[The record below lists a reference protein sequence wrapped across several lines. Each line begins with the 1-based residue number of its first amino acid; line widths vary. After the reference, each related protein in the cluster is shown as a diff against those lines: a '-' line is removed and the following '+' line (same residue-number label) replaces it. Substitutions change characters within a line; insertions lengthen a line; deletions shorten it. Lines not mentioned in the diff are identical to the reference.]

1 MPSLT
6 AVHPWLHAG
15 FGAFVN
21 ACANLPIGLGG
32 AGPAGQA
39 DAIPMPPPLVDPPV
53 LRAVED
59 GALISSASFG
69 ALEFLNGYAGVFIVA
84 FLVTLIS
91 TPFVRR
97 LAIEMEIID
106 KPNEARKQHK
116 YPIAYLGGFA
126 VFLGVMAAIAYSYA
140 IVDGPGGSLGPMP
153 LSIVIGIIAITFTGL
168 ADDVWGWDPRLKI
181 AGQLVAAAA
190 LAVQD
195 IGTRVAEGVLAPL
208 FGEPQTVLLTL
219 GPVAL
224 QSGDVFYWTGTAL
237 IALFVLGGCNAM
249 NLIDGL
255 DGLCSGTA
263 AIQATALLAIA
274 LLMAAGTPI
283 ADPFESLAGVRIVLC
298 LALLGAVLGFLPW
311 NFNPAVIFL
320 GDCGSLLIG
329 YLVVVSILML
339 GEQGD
344 THLVFAGLIIFA
356 LPIMDTALAILR
368 RKLAGVPMSTAD
380 ANHIHHIV
388 KRAVGGVKRAVFT
401 LYAISF
407 SFGILGV
414 VLGALA
420 IEKLVRLRIV
430 YAVSIVL
437 FGAIAAIAL
446 KVALRSRWQ
455 AHLEQPADATAMP
468 ALAPV
473 LVPSAVSSTAPSA
486 VPAVIEPQKSDP
498 GASTASTP

>member
-1 MPSLT
+1 MLATLANFAAHAWANSPLSL
-6 AVHPWLHAG
+6 
-15 FGAFVN
+15 
-21 ACANLPIGLGG
+21 
-32 AGPAGQA
+32 AGPAGL
-39 DAIPMPPPLVDPPV
+39 DAQIESIPMTSPAIEPLP

-59 GALISSASFG
+59 GALIGSATFG

-91 TPFVRR
+91 TPFVRK

-140 IVDGPGGSLGPMP
+140 IVDGPGGALGPMP
-153 LSIVIGIIAITFTGL
+153 LSIVIGIVAITFTGL

-195 IGTRVAEGVLAPL
+195 IGTRVAEGVLAPV

-219 GPVAL
+219 GPMAL
-224 QSGDVFYWTGTAL
+224 QSGDIFYWTGTAI

-274 LLMAAGTPI
+274 LIMAAGTPI
-283 ADPFESLAGVRIVLC
+283 SDPFESLAGVRIVLC

-356 LPIMDTALAILR
+356 LPIMDTSLAILR

-455 AHLEQPADATAMP
+455 AHLEQPAAAPAGGAMAIPVTA
-468 ALAPV
+468 
-473 LVPSAVSSTAPSA
+473 AVTA
-486 VPAVIEPQKSDP
+486 EPQN
-498 GASTASTP
+498 ATPSPTPSPSPSPSPSLGTPTSHTP

>member
-1 MPSLT
+1 ML
-6 AVHPWLHAG
+6 AQAIDAHADK
-15 FGAFVN
+15 AM
-21 ACANLPIGLGG
+21 LPGLPADVVALPADTHGG
-32 AGPAGQA
+32 LLGT
-39 DAIPMPPPLVDPPV
+39 V
-53 LRAVED
+53 R
-59 GALISSASFG
+59 FG
-69 ALEFLNGYAGVFIVA
+69 ALEYLNGYAGVFIVA
-84 FLVTLIS
+84 FLVTLIA
-91 TPFVRR
+91 TPFVRK
-97 LAIEMEIID
+97 LAIEMDIVD
-106 KPNEARKQHK
+106 KPDAARKQHK

-153 LSIVIGIIAITFTGL
+153 LSIVIGIVAITFTGL
-168 ADDVWGWDPRLKI
+168 ADDAWGWDPRLKV

-224 QSGDVFYWTGTAL
+224 HSGDIFYWTGTAL

-263 AIQATALLAIA
+263 AIMATGLLAIS
-274 LLMAAGTPI
+274 LMMATGIDIP
-283 ADPFESLAGVRIVLC
+283 DPFESLAGVRIVLC

-311 NFNPAVIFL
+311 NFNPAIIFL

-329 YLVVVSILML
+329 YLLVVSILML
-339 GEQGD
+339 GERGD

-368 RKLAGVPMSTAD
+368 RKIAGVPMSTAD
-380 ANHIHHIV
+380 ANHIHHLAR
-388 KRAVGGVKRAVFT
+388 RALGGVKRAVVA
-401 LYAISF
+401 LYGVSAA
-407 SFGILGV
+407 FGVLGV

-420 IEKLVRLRIV
+420 IEQLVRLRIV
-430 YAVSIVL
+430 YSVSIVL
-437 FGAIAAIAL
+437 FGAIGAVAL
-446 KVALRSRWQ
+446 KVALRNRWLTQSPDAVAATRHAQ
-455 AHLEQPADATAMP
+455 ATE
-468 ALAPV
+468 
-473 LVPSAVSSTAPSA
+473 
-486 VPAVIEPQKSDP
+486 PAVTEP
-498 GASTASTP
+498 GAPPAPETSQPKAM

>member
-1 MPSLT
+1 MSEQAVPNAPLSLP
-6 AVHPWLHAG
+6 VD
-15 FGAFVN
+15 
-21 ACANLPIGLGG
+21 IK
-32 AGPAGQA
+32 PAGMGEPV
-39 DAIPMPPPLVDPPV
+39 AIPELG
-53 LRAVED
+53 R
-59 GALISSASFG
+59 FT

-84 FLVTLIS
+84 FLVTLIA
-91 TPFVRR
+91 TPFVRK

-140 IVDGPGGSLGPMP
+140 LSEGPGGTLAPIP
-153 LSIVIGIIAITFTGL
+153 VSIVVGIVAITFTGL

-195 IGTRVAEGVLAPL
+195 IGTRVAEGVLAPF
-208 FGEPQTVLLTL
+208 FGEPTTVLLTV
-219 GPVAL
+219 GPLAL

-237 IALFVLGGCNAM
+237 IAAFVLGGCNAM

-263 AIQATALLAIA
+263 AIMATALLVVG
-274 LLMAAGTPI
+274 LLLASRGPVG
-283 ADPFESLAGVRIVLC
+283 DPFESLAGVRIVLC

-329 YLVVVSILML
+329 YLVVVSILLL
-339 GEQGD
+339 GEHGD

-356 LPIMDTALAILR
+356 LPIMDTSLAILR

-380 ANHIHHIV
+380 ANHIHHIA
-388 KRAVGGVKRAVFT
+388 KRSLGGVKRAVVA
-401 LYAISF
+401 LYGMSIA
-407 SFGILGV
+407 FGLIGI

-420 IEKLVRLRIV
+420 IEQIVRLRIV
-430 YAVSIVL
+430 YAASIVL
-437 FGAIAAIAL
+437 FGAIGAVGL
-446 KVALRSRWQ
+446 KLALRSRWVAQ
-455 AHLEQPADATAMP
+455 LEQGASAEQGTPDPAPP
-468 ALAPV
+468 AP
-473 LVPSAVSSTAPSA
+473 TAPQ
-486 VPAVIEPQKSDP
+486 PPQP
-498 GASTASTP
+498 

>member
-1 MPSLT
+1 MLMPSLEQASALQPGGGMVT
-6 AVHPWLHAG
+6 PIAPLLPEAAAG
-15 FGAFVN
+15 AEKS
-21 ACANLPIGLGG
+21 GLLGT
-32 AGPAGQA
+32 
-39 DAIPMPPPLVDPPV
+39 V
-53 LRAVED
+53 R
-59 GALISSASFG
+59 FG
-69 ALEFLNGYAGVFIVA
+69 ALEYLNGYAGVFIVA
-84 FLVTLIS
+84 FLVTLLA

-140 IVDGPGGSLGPMP
+140 LVDGPGGSLGPMP
-153 LSIVIGIIAITFTGL
+153 LSIVIGIVAITFTSL

-195 IGTRVAEGVLAPL
+195 IGTRVAEGALAPL
-208 FGEPQTVLLTL
+208 FGEPQTVLLTM
-219 GPVAL
+219 GPMAL
-224 QSGDVFYWTGTAL
+224 HSGDVFYWTGTAL

-263 AIQATALLAIA
+263 AIMATGLLVIS
-274 LLMAAGTPI
+274 LLMASGIDI

-339 GEQGD
+339 GEHGD
-344 THLVFAGLIIFA
+344 THLVFAGLIIFS
-356 LPIMDTALAILR
+356 LPIMDTSLAILR

-380 ANHIHHIV
+380 ANHIHHIA
-388 KRAVGGVKRAVFT
+388 KRSLGGVKRAVFA
-401 LYAISF
+401 LYGVSIL
-407 SFGILGV
+407 FGMLGV

-420 IEKLVRLRIV
+420 IGQFVRLRIV

-437 FGAIAAIAL
+437 FGAIGAVAL
-446 KVALRSRWQ
+446 KIALRSRWE
-455 AHLEQPADATAMP
+455 AHAALPTAPQPTVSATSTTAI
-468 ALAPV
+468 
-473 LVPSAVSSTAPSA
+473 PSASA
-486 VPAVIEPQKSDP
+486 GQPKPE
-498 GASTASTP
+498 